1 MLRTLLACAVLSL
14 PHASA
19 AGDTPGPAS
28 ASGYGLLWLDIDSEK
43 AEIAMDGAYLDQGV
57 WLISLPPGPHEIRIR
72 KPGFQGYENRFEIAA
87 GQSLHLDVHLTA
99 GSD

>member
-1 MLRTLLACAVLSL
+1 
-14 PHASA
+14 
-19 AGDTPGPAS
+19 
-28 ASGYGLLWLDIDSEK
+28 
-43 AEIAMDGAYLDQGV
+43 MDGAYLDQGV